1 MKKFAKTLGNQINLP
16 LLDLAVSPG
25 IPVEKQKELN
35 QALMEL
41 LLHVAQENFQMAR
54 DGGEHDEPLETH
66 A

>member
-16 LLDLAVSPG
+16 LLDLAVSPS

-41 LLHVAQENFQMAR
+41 LLHVAQENCQMSR
-54 DGGEHDEPLETH
+54 DGGEHDEPPQTH